1 MRTRPSEPRVRQQR
15 GWERRAVLACLYRFL
30 PSLRV
35 VALASVLLAPCG
47 ALKAADGTTAPFD
60 AANKLYEQGKF
71 NDAAEAYQNL
81 LKSGRVSSALFFNL
95 GNAYFK
101 GGQMGRAIAAYRS
114 AELLTPRDPDI
125 RANLQFARN
134 QIQGPTLPVPAWQ
147 RWLGRLSLN
156 EWTWLGAATLWL
168 WIGTLIA
175 GQCQPALKTALRK
188 FVVLLGITALAVNAG
203 LITLLAENHSTKSAV
218 VIASEATARQGPLD
232 ESQTAFTLHDGA
244 ELEVLDRKD
253 DWLQVTTDPKRIG
266 WVRREQVLLASQ
278 S

>member
-1 MRTRPSEPRVRQQR
+1 MRPRQSKSLPMEQR
-15 GWERRAVLACLYRFL
+15 WWERRAVLAWLYRL
-30 PSLRV
+30 VQPLRV
-35 VALASVLLAPCG
+35 VALASVLLVPCG
-47 ALKAADGTTAPFD
+47 ALNAADGTTAPFD

-71 NDAAEAYQNL
+71 SDAAAAYQKL
-81 LKSGRVSSALFFNL
+81 LESGRSSPAVLFNL
-95 GNAYFK
+95 GNAQFK
-101 GGQMGRAIAAYRS
+101 SGQMGRAIAAYRS
-114 AELLTPRDPDI
+114 AELMTPRDPDI

-175 GQCQPALKTALRK
+175 GQCQPALKAGLKK
-188 FVVLLGITALAVNAG
+188 FVVLLGITGLAMNAG
-203 LITLLAENHSTKSAV
+203 LITLLAENHFTKSAV

-266 WVRREQVLLASQ
+266 WVRRDQVLLASRI
-278 S
+278 